1 MANLRLFIAAEIPK
15 EVKSGLEELIKSLSA
30 SGDGVK
36 WVRSGSIH
44 LTLKFLG
51 NVKEEELDKIKK
63 AGETGLSGIIGGDGI
78 QLSIEGLGTFP
89 GGKRIRVIWIGMKG
103 ELDRLEMVRDA
114 LNESF
119 YKLGFPKEERDFRPH
134 LTLGRVKG
142 RVSRETI
149 EKIEDMKDIVLGDIG
164 VSRLHLFK
172 SDLKP
177 TGAVY
182 TSLAYY
188 PFE

>member
-1 MANLRLFIAAEIPK
+1 MANLRLFIAADITK
-15 EVKSGLEELIKSLSA
+15 EVRSELGQLTKSLSA
-30 SGDGVK
+30 PGDGVK
-36 WVRSGSIH
+36 WVRPGSIH

-51 NVKEEELDKIKK
+51 NVQEEELNKIKK
-63 AGETGLSGIIGGDGI
+63 AGETGLSDIDVVDGI

-89 GGKRIRVIWIGMKG
+89 GGKRIRVIWIGLKG
-103 ELDRLEMVRDA
+103 ELDRLEIVRDA

-119 YKLGFPKEERDFRPH
+119 YRLGFPREERDFRPH

-149 EKIEDMKDIVLGDIG
+149 EKIEEMKDIVLGDIR
-164 VSRLHLFK
+164 VLKLHLFK

-188 PFE
+188 PFG